1 MRLHGFTVAAVTIIL
16 AANTGVFA
24 FAETA
29 EPEVTEVS
37 RWDNGAIRQTVVFNP
52 ENNTTVRN
60 FYNADGTTER
70 IEKYDSNGNKF
81 ETSFYDANGN
91 LREGI
96 DGWAA
101 KRTRFIDR
109 KIFQETTY
117 GSDGKPKDR
126 KTFDEFGRLIARQF
140 LNDGNS
146 DPEDTLRKEPA
157 YGKHVAIFY
166 NSNGQVEQAAN
177 IVNE

>member
-1 MRLHGFTVAAVTIIL
+1 MRLRFFAAAAIACSVFICVT
-16 AANTGVFA
+16 VFA
-24 FAETA
+24 QAVES
-29 EPEVTEVS
+29 EVTEVT
-37 RWDNGAIRQTVVFNP
+37 RWDSGAIRQTVVFNP

-60 FYNADGTTER
+60 SYNADGTTER
-70 IEKYDSNGNKF
+70 IEKYDSKGNKL
-81 ETSFYDANGN
+81 ETSLYDAIGN

-101 KRTRFIDR
+101 KRTRFIDG

-117 GSDGKPKDR
+117 GADGKPKER

-140 LNDGNS
+140 LNAGDS
-146 DPEDTLRKEPA
+146 DPEDILRKEPA

-166 NSNGQVEQAAN
+166 NSNGQVEQSAN
-177 IVNE
+177 IINE

>member
-1 MRLHGFTVAAVTIIL
+1 MKFRFFAVTAIVATASL
-16 AANTGVFA
+16 CVLVFA
-24 FAETA
+24 RAA
-29 EPEVTEVS
+29 EPEVTEVT
-37 RWDNGAIRQTVVFNP
+37 RWDSGAIRQTVVFNP

-60 FYNADGTTER
+60 SYNVDGTTER

-81 ETSFYDANGN
+81 ETSLYDALGN

-101 KRTRFIDR
+101 KRSRFIDG

-117 GSDGKPKDR
+117 DSEGKPKER
-126 KTFDEFGRLIARQF
+126 KTFDIFGRLIARQF

-146 DPEDTLRKEPA
+146 DPEDILRKEPA

-177 IVNE
+177 IINE

>member
-1 MRLHGFTVAAVTIIL
+1 MKPRFFVAAAV
-16 AANTGVFA
+16 AAIASLCVLTLVWA
-24 FAETA
+24 A

-60 FYNADGTTER
+60 FYNIDGTVER

-81 ETSFYDANGN
+81 ETSLYDASGN

-96 DGWAA
+96 DRWAA
-101 KRTRFIDR
+101 KRTRFIDG

-117 GSDGKPKDR
+117 GPDGKPRER

-146 DPEDTLRKEPA
+146 DPEDTLRREPA

-166 NSNGQVEQAAN
+166 NSNGQVEQSAHV
-177 IVNE
+177 INE